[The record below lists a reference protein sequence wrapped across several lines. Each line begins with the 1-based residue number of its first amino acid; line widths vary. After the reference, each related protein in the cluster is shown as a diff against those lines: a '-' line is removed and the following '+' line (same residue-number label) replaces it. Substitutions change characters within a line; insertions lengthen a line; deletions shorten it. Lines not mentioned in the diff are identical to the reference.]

1 MLLLRANIYTHYF
14 SLAAAGSKGEGEIE
28 IKSNKIELIRSEKI
42 CPFIKKFL
50 RKNYLKQKIYYKY
63 YKNI

>member
-1 MLLLRANIYTHYF
+1 MNIKLILSLKRVGCCCVQIYTHYF

-42 CPFIKKFL
+42 CPFKKIP
-50 RKNYLKQKIYYKY
+50 QKKI
-63 YKNI
+63 I